1 MKDPGP
7 RSTSCGSEGATY
19 LGRSTTW
26 WRWAGIIL
34 VAATV
39 FGLIAAVQGYYQATL
54 TGRDADIVRSLKV
67 WLPDYLLWGALAPVV
82 LTAGRRWPVTGS
94 RWVRNLLRH
103 VALAPLFV
111 LTELLAS
118 VWIVGGLVAD
128 LPPDGIGGYG
138 GWYLSVIGFYGA
150 WGLLFYAMILAAGQA
165 YELHRRY
172 RDREL
177 EAARLAAR
185 TSRLEALLGQAKLS
199 ALTARLQPHFLF
211 NILNAISELVHVDP
225 DAAERMIVRLG
236 DLLRM
241 VMARTERQWST
252 VAEELELIDAYLSL
266 ERVRYGERLTIERDV
281 DVGILGEKIPSLAL
295 QPLVENAVRHGVA
308 PLSRPGRLQIVGRR
322 RPGTLRFEVTDDGV
336 GLAADRAEGIGLG
349 TTRRRLRE
357 LYGESFRLE
366 LRSGENGGARAV
378 LEVPERPEAS
388 DEVADLRGG

>member
-1 MKDPGP
+1 MKDSGP
-7 RSTSCGSEGATY
+7 ESASRGSGSVTF
-19 LGRSTTW
+19 LGRSATW

-34 VAATV
+34 AAATV

-54 TGRDADIVRSLKV
+54 TGRDADIFRSLKV
-67 WLPDYLLWGALAPVV
+67 WLPDYFLWGALAPAV
-82 LTAGRRWPVTGS
+82 LAAGRRWPVTGP
-94 RWVRNLLRH
+94 RWVRNVLRH
-103 VALAPLFV
+103 VVLAPLFV

-118 VWIVGGLVAD
+118 VWIVGSLVSD
-128 LPPDGIGGYG
+128 LPPAGIGGYA
-138 GWYLSVIGFYGA
+138 GWYQSVIGFYGA

-185 TSRLEALLGQAKLS
+185 TSRLEALLGRAKLS

-211 NILNAISELVHVDP
+211 NTLNAISELVHADP

-236 DLLRM
+236 NLLRM

-281 DVGILGEKIPSLAL
+281 DVGILAEEVPSLAL
-295 QPLVENAVRHGVA
+295 QPLVENAVRHGIA
-308 PLSRPGRLQIVGRR
+308 PLSRPGRLQIVARR
-322 RPGTLRFEVTDDGV
+322 RVGKLRFEVTDDGV

-357 LYGESFRLE
+357 LYGDDFRLE
-366 LRSGENGGARAV
+366 LTSGEDGGARAV
-378 LEVPERPEAS
+378 LEVPERPEAP
-388 DEVADLRGG
+388 DEVALPRGG